1 MLLAP
6 SPLNLCWLL
15 GSHSMTWPMCFPLR
29 KTSLE
34 PINFVQINGFSTLLF
49 VEIVTGFLLAH
60 FGSISELP
68 LWHSFLKC
76 NEWLAKKNT
85 EIDICIVYTMPWE
98 LNLNQFKPFIS
109 KPQYTI
115 KNRYIILSSLP
126 TGFAIHS
133 VFDNQQASGIWVMKI
148 SLNGIC
154 CTNNN

>member
-6 SPLNLCWLL
+6 SPFNLCWSL
-15 GSHSMTWPMCFPLR
+15 GSDSMTWPMCFPLR

-34 PINFVQINGFSTLLF
+34 PISCKLMAFPLYYSLRLLPVF
-49 VEIVTGFLLAH
+49 CWL
-60 FGSISELP
+60 ISRVYLGLP

-76 NEWLAKKNT
+76 NEWFAKKNT
-85 EIDICIVYTMPWE
+85 EIDICIAYTMPWE

-115 KNRYIILSSLP
+115 KNRNIILSSLP

-133 VFDNQQASGIWVMKI
+133 VFDNQQASRIWVMKI